1 MKIINAYIVKKLHE
15 YFRTL
20 EVTAL
25 RITDRNM
32 KTLIYSIILDLKVTE
47 T

>member
-1 MKIINAYIVKKLHE
+1 MKIINVMIKKLHE
-15 YFRTL
+15 YFRIL
-20 EVTAL
+20 GVTAL

-32 KTLIYSIILDLKVTE
+32 KTLIYSILDLKVTE